1 MNCFL
6 LKLVGTFSF
15 LLWTCAVPVLAQTS
29 SHPPKTITPLVEA
42 APYRLADD
50 LIGVVCPKLVFP
62 CVPGTTKAWV
72 QAQQV
77 DSPVYLTDTS
87 SLMFVVLDKTNP
99 TDAQRA
105 QVWLLGGY
113 QHSQTDG
120 SDLFSNRLEIY
131 PAIYPL
137 PQNTERAF
145 AIAIVVANS
154 EMYSGGGAFLS
165 VADFVALET
174 KPADVGLAFSRAYS
188 AVPFSCSKMVRAC
201 FSQKQSENSR
211 HCHDEYD
218 GTLQIVLPTA
228 AAVRKNWTFVWRE
241 NEWPAHVAKSK
252 TKSTRTKFT
261 LPFGEPKQWPAQ
273 LPNVVPFCGG
283 GQG

>member
-1 MNCFL
+1 M
-6 LKLVGTFSF
+6 LKLIGTFSF
-15 LLWTCAVPVLAQTS
+15 LLASCTGPAIAQTS
-29 SHPPKTITPLVEA
+29 SHPPQAITRLVEA

-50 LIGVVCPKLVFP
+50 LIGTVCPQLVVP

-87 SLMFVVLDKTNP
+87 TLMFVALDKSKPAN
-99 TDAQRA
+99 AQRA

-113 QHSQTDG
+113 QHSQSDG
-120 SDLFSNRLEIY
+120 SDLFTNRLQIY
-131 PAIYPL
+131 PALYPL
-137 PQNTERAF
+137 TQSSDSAF
-145 AIAIVVANS
+145 AIALVVENS
-154 EMYSGGGAFLS
+154 EMYSGGGAFFS

-174 KPADVGLAFSRAYS
+174 KPANFGLAFSRAYS

-201 FSQKQSENSR
+201 FAEKEYQNSR

-218 GTLQIVLPTA
+218 GTLQIVLPA
-228 AAVRKNWTFVWRE
+228 AASARKGWTFVWRA

-273 LPNVVPFCGG
+273 LPNAVPFCGG